1 MDEKS
6 LLVLLTIV
14 FLVLQFVFH
23 MITKTSNREI
33 TNKMDA
39 KFEKVLER
47 FDARTKELTA
57 EIQSKREGYNASIQE
72 IVGGIKE
79 TLIIVKQSSD
89 AQHAVSDN
97 MLKIS
102 ITQKNISRIQE
113 RLEEKLSVHAVEC
126 KERNTALRAEQGVAS

>member
-1 MDEKS
+1 MDEKA

-14 FLVLQFVFH
+14 FLVLQFVFY
-23 MITKTSNREI
+23 MVTRISNTIIINR
-33 TNKMDA
+33 MDS

-47 FDARTKELTA
+47 FDARTKELTD
-57 EIQSKREGYNASIQE
+57 EIQSKREGYNTSIQE

-79 TLIIVKQSSD
+79 TLIIVKQSSE
-89 AQHAVSDN
+89 AQHEVSDN

-126 KERNTALRAEQGVAS
+126 KERNTALRAERGVA